1 MTQTHTQFS
10 PEKTVLYWQDVPL
23 RYLNHEQWESLCDG
37 CGLCCLIKLVDEDT
51 GELIHT
57 RVACQLM
64 DLKTGL
70 CSNYSQRRKYVPE
83 CIQLDLSKIP
93 EFDWLPETCAYRLRY
108 FGMPLPDWHPLNA
121 GDREQVKYHG
131 LQSIP
136 VVLSAP
142 GIDPEDFVIQ

>member
-1 MTQTHTQFS
+1 MTL
-10 PEKTVLYWQDVPL
+10 KYWQDLPL
-23 RYLNHEQWESLCDG
+23 RYLNHEQWENLCDG

-51 GELIHT
+51 GELAHT

-64 DLKTGL
+64 DIKTGL
-70 CSNYSQRRKYVPE
+70 CSNYSQRKKYVPE
-83 CIQLDLSKIP
+83 CVQLDISKVA

-108 FGMPLPDWHPLNA
+108 HGLPLPAWHPLNT
-121 GDREQVKYHG
+121 GNREQVKYHG

-142 GIDPEDFVIQ
+142 GIAPEDYVIQLHTCNISH